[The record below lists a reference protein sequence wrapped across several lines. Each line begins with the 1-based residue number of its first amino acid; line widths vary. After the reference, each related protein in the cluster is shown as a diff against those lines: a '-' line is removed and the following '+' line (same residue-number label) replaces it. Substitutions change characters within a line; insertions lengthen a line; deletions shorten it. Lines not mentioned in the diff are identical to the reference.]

1 MLFKNNTCNSYM
13 HTLYEN
19 NGRELEIVYW
29 AINSAKYQLIEIIH
43 YMQCFVIS
51 VIISMQLAT

>member
-1 MLFKNNTCNSYM
+1 MQ
-13 HTLYEN
+13 TLSEN

-29 AINSAKYQLIEIIH
+29 AIDWSKYQLIEIIH
-43 YMQCFVIS
+43 YLQCFVIS

>member
-1 MLFKNNTCNSYM
+1 MLFKNNTYNFYM
-13 HTLYEN
+13 QTLSEN

-29 AINSAKYQLIEIIH
+29 AIDWSKYQLIEIIH
-43 YMQCFVIS
+43 YLQCFVIS